1 MNDATAIWQRMQIN
15 LEKCLKPGLFQVWIK
30 PLQATFADAKGQ
42 ELILEAP
49 NEFVA
54 SWVRERLM
62 GHILE
67 AAKEVLGA
75 APKISICSSK
85 KAPEKL
91 PLSLVGL
98 GRTKEKEQLALPIQT
113 SVTRTTIFRYS
124 FDDFVVGPCNEL
136 AFVAS
141 TSFCSRSISSDQL
154 FLCSGPGLGKTH
166 LVQAVGRELVRE
178 CNRSRVRIAYLT
190 AEEFACHLIMAIKSK
205 QIEQFKARFRDN
217 IDILLLEDIHFFQGK
232 EKMQNEFLSTIKS
245 LQNQG
250 KKVVF
255 SSTFLPRELDGLDSH
270 LISRL
275 CQGFLA
281 VIEKPDFETRVKIV
295 HTKARN
301 FQVTIPTEVG
311 ELLAEKIQN
320 DVRQLESCLQN
331 LIFKARLLKE
341 KITLDLAWQVLKN
354 YGLEEQS
361 LDLQR
366 IMQFVAAAFDLPV
379 EALCSKSRKKQ
390 CVLARNT
397 AFYLARKYTDHSLKE
412 IGQKFNRRHSTV
424 LKGIA
429 RVEREINKQTPLGRQ
444 LAKVIERIER

>member
-1 MNDATAIWQRMQIN
+1 
-15 LEKCLKPGLFQVWIK
+15 
-30 PLQATFADAKGQ
+30 
-42 ELILEAP
+42 
-49 NEFVA
+49 
-54 SWVRERLM
+54 
-62 GHILE
+62 
-67 AAKEVLGA
+67 
-75 APKISICSSK
+75 
-85 KAPEKL
+85 
-91 PLSLVGL
+91 
-98 GRTKEKEQLALPIQT
+98 
-113 SVTRTTIFRYS
+113 
-124 FDDFVVGPCNEL
+124 
-136 AFVAS
+136 
-141 TSFCSRSISSDQL
+141 
-154 FLCSGPGLGKTH
+154 
-166 LVQAVGRELVRE
+166 VQAVGRELVRE

>member
-1 MNDATAIWQRMQIN
+1 MNDSWQRMLKI
-15 LEKCLKPGLFQVWIK
+15 LEKCLKPGIFQVWIK
-30 PLQATFADAKGQ
+30 PLQADFKGQ

-54 SWVRERLM
+54 SWVRERLK

-67 AAKEVLGA
+67 AAKEVLGL

-85 KAPEKL
+85 KAPEKM
-91 PLSLVGL
+91 PLNL
-98 GRTKEKEQLALPIQT
+98 GRAKVKEQLGLPIHT
-113 SVTRTTIFRYS
+113 SVPKTTINFRYS
-124 FDDFVVGPCNEL
+124 FDNFVVGPCNEL

-141 TSFCSRSISSDQL
+141 KTFCSQSISSDQL

-166 LVQAVGRELVRE
+166 LVQAVGKELSSE
-178 CNRSRVRIAYLT
+178 CNRSNVRIAYLT

-255 SSTFLPRELDGLDSH
+255 SSTFLPRELDGVDGH
-270 LISRL
+270 LVSRL

-295 HTKARN
+295 HNKARS
-301 FQVTIPTEVG
+301 FQVSIPEEVG

-331 LIFKARLLKE
+331 LIFKAKLLKE
-341 KITLDLAWQVLKN
+341 RISLDLAWQVLKN
-354 YGLEEQS
+354 YGLEEQTF
-361 LDLQR
+361 DLKK
-366 IMQFVAAAFDLPV
+366 IIQFVAGAFDLPV
-379 EALCSKSRKKQ
+379 EALSSKSRKKQ

-412 IGQKFNRRHSTV
+412 IGQQFNRRHSTV

-429 RVEREINKQTPLGRQ
+429 NVEREISKQTPLGRQ
-444 LAKVIERIER
+444 LAKIIERLEQ